1 MIKKVWGSPPSP
13 LRLPSS
19 LTAVAK
25 AMAVK
30 KLRRTGRRASRVQ
43 RFRSS
48 GFWSLVV
55 VARYS
60 MLDSVL
66 STLSSDTRNLS
77 LTPALRR
84 RIQQGKDFG
93 IMD

>member
-1 MIKKVWGSPPSP
+1 MDRKRFGVQGSGFPPLLLKLPPS
-13 LRLPSS
+13 LS
-19 LTAVAK
+19 AVAYT
-25 AMAVK
+25 MAVK

-66 STLSSDTRNLS
+66 STLSSDTRNL
-77 LTPALRR
+77 
-84 RIQQGKDFG
+84 
-93 IMD
+93 